1 MTYMPPL
8 PTRTSTEPKGATT
21 LIPLRNHTA
30 TFNREIH
37 CPVAIPLRS
46 TSGGRYQLQPSPVK
60 LSIKQEVAGDDGKK
74 EETKTGQVLLDL
86 SQFVGN
92 GKGEGAPR
100 RYLLRDCKTNATLK
114 VTVKMEFVSGEPNFV
129 A

>member
-1 MTYMPPL
+1 M
-8 PTRTSTEPKGATT
+8 
-21 LIPLRNHTA
+21 
-30 TFNREIH
+30 
-37 CPVAIPLRS
+37 
-46 TSGGRYQLQPSPVK
+46 K
-60 LSIKQEVAGDDGKK
+60 LSIKQEVIGDEGKK
-74 EETKTGQVLLDL
+74 EETKTGEVLLDL

-114 VTVKMEFVSGEPNFV
+114 VTVKMEFVAGEASFV